1 MAVLS
6 RPPTR
11 NVRRDGR
18 GVKRDFETITLAAP
32 LIIENDEALVRL
44 SRDNPG
50 DRIEREEDA

>member
-1 MAVLS
+1 M
-6 RPPTR
+6 
-11 NVRRDGR
+11 
-18 GVKRDFETITLAAP
+18 KRDFETITLAAP